1 MSQNYLGDKIRS
13 IREQAKLS
21 QEQIANFLGIDQS
34 LISRFENNER
44 QINLEYIERIC
55 SLCGCSLPDLV
66 REENPRSNLSFA
78 FRSNNITP
86 ENLQDIAEINQIAL
100 NLIDMQHLLKNHEY

>member
-1 MSQNYLGDKIRS
+1 MEVKMTQNSLGNKIRS

-44 QINLEYIERIC
+44 QINLEYIEKIC
-55 SLCGCSLPDLV
+55 SLCGCSLAVLV

-78 FRSNNITP
+78 FRSNNINP

-100 NLIDMQHLLKNHEY
+100 NLIDMQQLI